1 MATLNELA
9 YFSLY
14 LGGIDGGVFVAGE
27 AVGAGLERHL
37 IEVLEDGATFSIIS
51 AVDQNGDARD
61 MVGSGA
67 GENNLGARTYN
78 TGDLVYAPNGGY
90 ISAYTCD
97 KNTQHYAM
105 PTSDRTKKE
114 A

>member
-1 MATLNELA
+1 MKYLNELG

-14 LGGIDGGVFVAGE
+14 LGGVDGGIYVAGTT
-27 AVGAGLERHL
+27 ATAALERDL
-37 IEVLEDGATFSIIS
+37 IEVLEDGATFSIIT
-51 AVDQNGDARD
+51 AHDQDRTARD
-61 MVGSGA
+61 MVVD
-67 GENNLGARTYN
+67 NNLGNRTYN
-78 TGDLVYAPNGGY
+78 TGDLVYAPTGGY

-105 PTSDRTKKE
+105 PASNRVKNE

>member
-1 MATLNELA
+1 MRNLNELD

-14 LGGIDGGVFVAGE
+14 LGGLDGGIYVAG
-27 AVGAGLERHL
+27 ATATSGIERHL
-37 IEVLEDGATFSIIS
+37 IEVLEDGATFSIITAS
-51 AVDQNGDARD
+51 DQNSDARD

-78 TGDLVYAPNGGY
+78 TGDLVYAPHGGY

-97 KNTQHYAM
+97 KATQHYAI
-105 PTSDRTKKE
+105 PTSSRVKLE
-114 A
+114 S